1 MNVKIRKAT
10 MADIGQLIELLYEL
24 FSIERDFVF
33 DKDKQ
38 YQGLKLMLK
47 GGKNRRVW
55 VADEEQHGVIGM
67 STLQILISTAEG
79 GEVGL
84 VEDVVVKKEF
94 RCRGIGSVLLKTV
107 EAWSAERKLLRLQL
121 LKDKSNLPAIQFY
134 KKVKWQPTMMVCM
147 RKVRKNTEHPTVN
160 IERPIFD
167 KARWSEPEQAH
178 SLRTIL

>member
-1 MNVKIRKAT
+1 MNVRIRKAT
-10 MADIGQLIELLYEL
+10 MADIGPLIELLYEL
-24 FSIERDFVF
+24 FSIETDFTF

-55 VADEEQHGVIGM
+55 VADDKQHGVVGM
-67 STLQILISTAEG
+67 CTLQILISTAEG

-94 RCRGIGSVLLKTV
+94 RCQGIGTLLLKTV
-107 EAWSAERKLLRLQL
+107 EAWAAKSKLSRLQL
-121 LKDKSNLPAIQFY
+121 LKDKTNLPAIQFY

-147 RKVRKNTEHPTVN
+147 RKVKR
-160 IERPIFD
+160 
-167 KARWSEPEQAH
+167 
-178 SLRTIL
+178 